1 MKKLVEM
8 PLFRDIIVMTN
19 NQRFHDWRVVERIRV
34 IMDIS
39 QLSYFIKVASMEHMS
54 KAAAE
59 LNISQPALS
68 ANIKKLEAELGV
80 ELFAR
85 NGKHLELNRYGSYLY
100 EKLSP
105 IIEELNETFDTVREM
120 KYADFNEIVVD
131 AEPMYT
137 FNGLLNHVYSM
148 LSNYPGA
155 SIRNVRYSIKEVFR
169 KILAN
174 EIDFAVMGIDIDEP
188 QMNKLHLSRDELVM
202 LVPNSHPYANCSS
215 TSLKNFSND
224 MFASKVKTDLPASYS
239 LASENFCMQAGFV
252 PNIAFKSANRR
263 DLMDAVRERQLV
275 MFAPI
280 NTIDQFRM
288 DDMSII
294 HINDFE
300 CYSDLWMYWKAGK
313 KERTITRLVRESVI
327 EFFNQRNNDCA
338 AAQK

>member
-1 MKKLVEM
+1 
-8 PLFRDIIVMTN
+8 
-19 NQRFHDWRVVERIRV
+19 
-34 IMDIS
+34 
-39 QLSYFIKVASMEHMS
+39 MEHMS

-80 ELFAR
+80 ELFSR
-85 NGKHLELNRYGSYLY
+85 NGRRLELNRYGSYLY
-100 EKLSP
+100 EQLNP
-105 IIEELNETFDTVREM
+105 IIDQLNETFDTVREM
-120 KYADFNEIVVD
+120 KFADFNEIVID

-137 FNGLLNHVYSM
+137 FNGLLNHVYSV

-174 EIDFAVMGIDIDEP
+174 EIDFAVMGIDMDEP
-188 QMNKLHLSRDELVM
+188 QMNKLHLSKDELVM
-202 LVPNSHPYANCSS
+202 LVPNTHPYANSGS
-215 TSLKNFSND
+215 TELKNFARD
-224 MFASKVKTDLPASYS
+224 KFASKVKTDLPASYF
-239 LASENFCMQAGFV
+239 LASENYCMQAGFV
-252 PNIAFKSANRR
+252 PNITFKSANRR
-263 DLMDAVRERQLV
+263 DLVDAVRERQLV

-280 NTIDQFRM
+280 NTISQYRM
-288 DDMSII
+288 DDMSIV

-327 EFFNQRNNDCA
+327 EFFMERNSK
-338 AAQK
+338 Q

>member
-1 MKKLVEM
+1 
-8 PLFRDIIVMTN
+8 
-19 NQRFHDWRVVERIRV
+19 
-34 IMDIS
+34 MDIS
-39 QLSYFIKVASMEHMS
+39 QLSYFLKLASMEHMS

-80 ELFAR
+80 ELFMR
-85 NGKHLELNRYGSYLY
+85 NGRRLELNRYGSYLY
-100 EKLSP
+100 ERLGPIMEQLS
-105 IIEELNETFDTVREM
+105 ECFDTVREM

-137 FNGLLNHVYSM
+137 FNGLLNHVYSV
-148 LSNYPGA
+148 LSSFPNA

-169 KILAN
+169 KIIAN

-188 QMNKLHLSRDELVM
+188 QINKLHLSKDELVM
-202 LVPNSHPYANCSS
+202 LVPNSHPYANSGS
-215 TSLKNFSND
+215 TSLKNFSRD
-224 MFASKVKTDLPASYS
+224 QFASKVKTDLPASYS

-252 PNIAFKSANRR
+252 PNITFKSANRR
-263 DLMDAVRERQLV
+263 DLVDAVRERHLV

-280 NTIDQFRM
+280 NTINQYRM
-288 DDMSII
+288 DDMSIV
-294 HINDFE
+294 HISDID

-327 EFFNQRNNDCA
+327 DFFRERGSYDV
-338 AAQK
+338 